1 MSFDCNERS
10 LDVFSKPHLLSF
22 ITIRYN
28 RHFLEVFLTSFWR
41 PVILFHTFNYNL
53 GFKKMFILLLLC
65 IFFLHYKFLCIL
77 IDTIYF
83 TEQDK
88 KLFYA
93 ISQASLCDVNCFE
106 IPSMKIFLWN
116 SWIGDKNVLT
126 KSFYLYLI
134 TSAMALW

>member
-22 ITIRYN
+22 ITIDISWK
-28 RHFLEVFLTSFWR
+28 SFWR
-41 PVILFHTFNYNL
+41 LFDVLWYCFTHL
-53 GFKKMFILLLLC
+53 IIIWVFKKMFILLLLC

-126 KSFYLYLI
+126 KLFYLYLI